1 MIAIELEWPVA
12 TQYVVEEVPPTAE
25 RAIRVAEKATIRLCR
40 PFDGNPS
47 LYAEFASLDGSEKAC
62 LNFAHRYGTLFY
74 PDKIKTVIGNPGP
87 DSFRHWKERIKGT
100 KDLIRR
106 CQLSRTNP
114 EEAFRQ
120 FAKKD
125 RRLFSVEVFLSIKS
139 SNSPATL
146 EMRPES
152 LYAAI
157 ELQTILS
164 IIFEG
169 RQPYECIECNKPF
182 TVGIGARRSQSKFC
196 SRRCK
201 DTYHNRLKALSRR
214 NDHA

>member
-74 PDKIKTVIGNPGP
+74 PHKIKTVIGTPVREAL
-87 DSFRHWKERIKGT
+87 SEWKHLIKRT
-100 KDLIRR
+100 RNLIRR
-106 CQLSRTNP
+106 CELSRANP